1 MKNVKKL
8 LIIVLMV
15 SFVLVGNVYASNSG
29 SIVLID
35 SDDGLASGGDFVCED
50 GIATICD
57 IPAGL
62 ATMISDVYDLLKI
75 AVPIVLIIM
84 GMIDLLKAVAGQKED
99 DIKKGWNML
108 IKRTIYGV
116 LVFFVFT
123 TVQLVISL
131 LPGNNEKVVSCVKYF
146 FTGKGDNNVIA
157 DCIKNGANT
166 DNKS

>member
-8 LIIVLMV
+8 LIIFLVV
-15 SFVLVGNVYASNSG
+15 SFVLVGNVYATEFNDNISATLVDNE
-29 SIVLID
+29 VATID
-35 SDDGLASGGDFVCED
+35 NGTCEG

-62 ATMISDVYDLLKI
+62 ATMIHDIYDLLKI

-84 GMIDLLKAVAGQKED
+84 GMIDLLKAVAGQKEE

-108 IKRTIYGV
+108 IKRTLYGV

-131 LPGNNEKVVSCVKYF
+131 LPGDNQKVISCVKYF
-146 FTGKGDNNVIA
+146 FTGEGNNVSG
-157 DCIKNGANT
+157 CINTGANT
-166 DNKS
+166 DNKN